1 MQSSMVKPWQRLT
14 TFSSCNEPSLFGKSR
29 YNMSTCQLSCS
40 IALVT
45 VIRSTYDSGH
55 TCNRPVPFRSKR
67 SLKSETY
74 A

>member
-14 TFSSCNEPSLFGKSR
+14 TFSSCNKPSLFG
-29 YNMSTCQLSCS
+29 NPATTCQLSCS

-45 VIRSTYDSGH
+45 VNRSKYDSGH
-55 TCNRPVPFRSKR
+55 TCNRPVPFCSKR